1 MWFFIRHA
9 ESSNNATNNN
19 DSVDL
24 KDKYNERRVP
34 DPHLTEIGFKQAKIT
49 AEYLASKDN
58 KVWQQQGEDQ
68 KGMCLTEPIFGG
80 IYCSPMQRSLD
91 TAFEIQK
98 RVGCPVYVNADL
110 CEVGGLFHGRRN
122 HSNELK
128 AVVRIC
134 NGKKRGDILKEYPE
148 FILDKNIKDEGWWG
162 KPQESFKDA
171 VERAHRV
178 SEWLWEISYNNVAQ
192 YGVESQRRV
201 NILITHGLFQ
211 DILMKKLL
219 QREPLP
225 PCEESLFFPCENCA
239 ISQISLVKN
248 ARQNKNNQECCT
260 DAKEKSEKERIDP
273 RMCICIKWNS
283 TSHLTEESLRKTARI
298 FPYMDKLQMH
308 D

>member
-19 DSVDL
+19 DSTDT
-24 KDKYNERRVP
+24 KNKYNDKRVP
-34 DPHLTEIGFKQAKIT
+34 DPHLTETGFKQAKIT
-49 AEYLASKDN
+49 AEYLASKYN

-68 KGMCLTEPIFGG
+68 KEVCLTEPIFGG

-91 TAFEIQK
+91 TAFEIQ
-98 RVGCPVYVNADL
+98 RTLGCPVYVNAEL
-110 CEVGGLFHGRRN
+110 CEVGGVFHGKRN
-122 HSNELK
+122 HGYEGEVDN
-128 AVVRIC
+128 RTC
-134 NGKKRGDILKEYPE
+134 TGKKRRDILKEYPE
-148 FILDKNIKDEGWWG
+148 FILDDNITDEGWWG

-171 VERAHRV
+171 IKRAHKV
-178 SEWLWEISYNNVAQ
+178 AEWLWEVSYNNISQ

-211 DILMKKLL
+211 DLLMKKLI

-225 PCEESLFFPCENCA
+225 SCEESLFFPCENCA

-248 ARQNKNNQECCT
+248 PHPDKKSSGGTEKGE
-260 DAKEKSEKERIDP
+260 AKS

-283 TSHLTEESLRKTARI
+283 TSHLTDESLRKSARI
-298 FPYMDKLQMH
+298 FPYMEKTKNIN
-308 D
+308 